1 MSARNGNGGGLN
13 AAVET
18 YFRLAPVTVPIYAVL
33 TAVAVGSLVM
43 LLAGSNPVTAYAA
56 LFDGAVGSGPAIAR
70 SIARATPYIMA
81 ALAVAFGFKAGLF
94 NIGAEGQ
101 LLVGALAAAW
111 VGTFSGLAGLPTL
124 VVVPLLLLAGAVGG
138 LLWGAIPGVLKA
150 RTGAHEVIVTIMLNA
165 VALRLVDWVI
175 TSRAPRIL
183 LDTTA
188 SVPHTVPISASA
200 RMPSLWPGTPLHVG
214 FLLALL
220 LCLAV
225 WFVLQRTTL
234 GFEIRTVGA
243 NPSAALYA
251 GMSVGRTIVV
261 VMAVCGALA
270 GIAGG
275 GEVSGGPAG
284 YLNPGLLSGIGFDSI
299 AIALLARANPFAV
312 VPAALLWGALLSG
325 APAMQLQADVSLDIV
340 RVVQALIILFVAA
353 DAIIRWLFRIRSARG
368 TDELTDSA
376 VFAKGWGG

>member
-1 MSARNGNGGGLN
+1 MSEGNGTHR
-13 AAVET
+13 AVET
-18 YFRLAPVTVPIYAVL
+18 YFRLAPVTVPVYAVL
-33 TAVAVGSLVM
+33 TAVVVGSIVM

-56 LFDGAVGSGPAIAR
+56 LFDGALGSGPAIAR

-111 VGTFSGLAGLPTL
+111 VGTFSGLADLPAL
-124 VVVPLLLLAGAVGG
+124 IVVPLLLLAGFLGG
-138 LLWGAIPGVLKA
+138 LVWGAIPGVLKA

-165 VALRLVDWVI
+165 VAIRLVDWII

-188 SVPHTVPISASA
+188 SVPHTVPIHPSA
-200 RMPSLWPGTPLHVG
+200 RMPSLWPGTPLDWG
-214 FLLALL
+214 FAVAVV
-220 LCLAV
+220 LCAVV
-225 WFVLQRTTL
+225 WFVLQRTTT

-243 NPSAALYA
+243 NPNAARYA
-251 GMSVGRTIVV
+251 GMSVSRTIVL

-270 GIAGG
+270 GVGG
-275 GEVSGGPAG
+275 AGEVSGGSAG
-284 YLNPGLLSGIGFDSI
+284 YLNPGLLAGIGFDSI

-312 VPAALLWGALLSG
+312 IPAALLWGALLSG
-325 APAMQLQADVSLDIV
+325 APTMQLQADVSLDIV

-353 DAIIRWLFRIRSARG
+353 DAIVRWLFRIRTPRG
-368 TDELTDSA
+368 SDELTQGA